1 MAPGARQA
9 AVEASPANDVGAAH
23 GTGPRAGG
31 LARLASFFAPPGL
44 SARLLTLTI
53 LFVLLSEVLIYVP
66 SVSGHRLTLLEQRL
80 ATAQLAAL
88 ALEANGNQ
96 GVGVDLSEELLANA
110 GVLSVVLKR
119 NEQRSLF
126 LRPGQLPP
134 QPEQIYELSNTNW
147 FAGLYDVFRLL
158 VRGRD
163 RVIAIRSV
171 PRLEAGLSIEA
182 VLAEQPVRA
191 ALLAYSKNVLIVS
204 LVISAIT
211 AALIFAAINILLVR
225 PIKRLER
232 SMAQFR
238 QSPEA
243 ANTTLPARVRR
254 DEIGMAERE
263 LAQMQS
269 QLQAALQ
276 QRARLAALGLAVSKI
291 NHDLRNMLTS
301 AQLFVDRL
309 EASED
314 PLVRRLAPKL
324 ISAIDRAVELA
335 SNTLRYG
342 RAEEQPPRLTVVD
355 LHRLVEDVGASAV
368 TKAEGPVRF
377 ANRVPDGFELLADAD
392 QLFRVLLNLAR
403 NAAQAIEQGPVE
415 GEVAILARAAD
426 GCAIIEVADTGPGLP
441 PAAREHLFEPF
452 ASVSRAGGTGL
463 GLAIAA
469 ELVKAHKGTIDVA
482 STGPA
487 GTVFEIRLP
496 QPE

>member
-9 AVEASPANDVGAAH
+9 VKASSPDAGAAREGRSPARWAA
-23 GTGPRAGG
+23 
-31 LARLASFFAPPGL
+31 LAASFFAPPGL
-44 SARLLTLTI
+44 SGRLLWLTI
-53 LFVLLSEVLIYVP
+53 FFVLLSEVLIYVP
-66 SVSGHRLTLLEQRL
+66 SVSNYRLTLLSQRL

-134 QPEQIYELSNTNW
+134 QPEQIYDLSRTGW
-147 FAGLYDVFRLL
+147 FESLYDAFRLL
-158 VRGRD
+158 ARTRD
-163 RVIAIRSV
+163 RVISIRSV
-171 PRLEAGLSIEA
+171 PRLEGGLSIEA
-182 VLAEQPVRA
+182 VLAEQPVRQ
-191 ALLAYSKNVLIVS
+191 ALLAYSENVVLVS
-204 LVISAIT
+204 LIISIVT
-211 AALIFAAINILLVR
+211 AALIFATIHILLVR

-238 QSPEA
+238 QNPENA
-243 ANTTLPARVRR
+243 RALLPDRVRH
-254 DEIGMAERE
+254 DEIGKAERE
-263 LAQMQS
+263 LAQMQA
-269 QLQAALQ
+269 QLQAALH

-309 EASED
+309 DASED

-324 ISAIDRAVELA
+324 VRSIDRAVELA

-355 LHRLVEDVGASAV
+355 LHRLAEDVGASALAK
-368 TKAEGPVRF
+368 TEGPVRF
-377 ANRVPDGFELLADAD
+377 VNRVPDGFELLADQD
-392 QLFRVLLNLAR
+392 QMFRVLLNLAR
-403 NAAQAIEQGPVE
+403 NAVQAIEQGPGE
-415 GEVAILARAAD
+415 GEVMILARAAENA
-426 GCAIIEVADTGPGLP
+426 AIIEVADTGPGLP
-441 PAAREHLFEPF
+441 PAALEHLFEPF
-452 ASVSRAGGTGL
+452 ASVARTGGTGL

-469 ELVKAHKGTIDVA
+469 ELVKAHGGTIEVA

-487 GTVFEIRLP
+487 GTVFSIRLP

>member
-1 MAPGARQA
+1 MPARW
-9 AVEASPANDVGAAH
+9 
-23 GTGPRAGG
+23 T
-31 LARLASFFAPPGL
+31 ARVARFFAPPGL
-44 SARLLTLTI
+44 SARLLALTI

-66 SVSGHRLTLLEQRL
+66 SVSNYRLTLLGQRL

-126 LRPGQLPP
+126 LKPGQLPP
-134 QPEQIYELSNTNW
+134 QPEQVYDLSRTGW
-147 FAGLYDVFRLL
+147 LESLYDAFRLL

-163 RVIAIRSV
+163 RVISIRSV
-171 PRLEAGLSIEA
+171 PRLEGGLSIEA
-182 VLAEQPVRA
+182 VLAEQPVRR
-191 ALLAYSKNVLIVS
+191 ALLAYSENVVVVS
-204 LVISAIT
+204 LIISIVT
-211 AALIFAAINILLVR
+211 AALIFAAIHVLLVR

-238 QSPEA
+238 QSPEGARA
-243 ANTTLPARVRR
+243 ALPQRVRR

-263 LAQMQS
+263 LAQMQA
-269 QLQAALQ
+269 QLQAALH

-309 EASED
+309 DASED

-324 ISAIDRAVELA
+324 VKSIDRAVELA

-342 RAEEQPPRLTVVD
+342 RAEEQAPRLTAVD
-355 LHRLVEDVGASAV
+355 LRHLAEDVGASAI
-368 TKAEGPVRF
+368 TKAETAVRF
-377 ANRVPDGFELLADAD
+377 ENRVPAGFELLADPE
-392 QLFRVLLNLAR
+392 QLFRVLLDRQR
-403 NAAQAIEQGPVE
+403 NAAQAIEQGVRRGRSRDFRASRRRRCRDHRCRRHRPRL
-415 GEVAILARAAD
+415 AHRRARA
-426 GCAIIEVADTGPGLP
+426 PSSSRSLP
-441 PAAREHLFEPF
+441 
-452 ASVSRAGGTGL
+452 SRARGERLL

-469 ELVKAHKGTIDVA
+469 ELVKAHGGSSEVA

-487 GTVFEIRLP
+487 GTVFP
-496 QPE
+496 